1 MMEKLLSEIRGCEFC
16 KAQLPLSPRPI
27 ITGTENSKIILVSQ
41 APGRKAHDNNRAWDD
56 PSGKKLREWLG
67 VSEEQFYN
75 PNNFAVLP
83 MGFCYPGKGK
93 TGDLPPRKECAPLWH
108 ASVWEQFKEVKLI
121 LLIGKYAQDQYLGAS
136 SKKNLTENVA
146 NYTDFLPKYFP
157 VPHPSPV
164 NHFWRGKNPWF
175 EDEVVPEL
183 QNFITT
189 ILNPS

>member
-1 MMEKLLSEIRGCEFC
+1 MLKVLTEIRKCAFC
-16 KAQLPLSPRPI
+16 KDCLPLEPRPI
-27 ITGTENSKIILVSQ
+27 ISATVNSKIVLVSQ

-56 PSGKKLREWLG
+56 LSGKKLREWLG
-67 VSEEQFYN
+67 VTEEEFYN

-108 ASVWEQFKEVKLI
+108 ASVWEHFKRVELI

-146 NYTDFLPKYFP
+146 SYTDFLPTYFP
-157 VPHPSPV
+157 LPHPSPV

-175 EDEVVPEL
+175 EEDVVGEL
-183 QNFITT
+183 QDRVKALIR
-189 ILNPS
+189 